1 MTLTVYEQQILWV
14 PYVNFQVI
22 LTVREPEVLPNLVL
36 SESSSEQ
43 RASVTASVTQD
54 FIDASRP
61 SSSWQKKNIISTTAR
76 LRPTLLNARSE
87 TVLTTVEPY
96 LTYILG
102 GHLRLRVIGTMEG
115 MPMSL

>member
-87 TVLTTVEPY
+87 TVLTVEPR

-102 GHLRLRVIGTMEG
+102 GWTPEAKGHWKLCQ
-115 MPMSL
+115 